1 MDKLVHTLTCL
12 ASACKIITNNTKI
25 KSYIKYVPNTVVWG
39 FSDSVDIT
47 SGFMSTVASEKPLD
61 AVTGIPA
68 KMLSATV
75 VQV

>member
-1 MDKLVHTLTCL
+1 M
-12 ASACKIITNNTKI
+12 N
-25 KSYIKYVPNTVVWG
+25 SYIKYVPNTVVWG

>member
-1 MDKLVHTLTCL
+1 M
-12 ASACKIITNNTKI
+12 TNNTKI

-47 SGFMSTVASEKPLD
+47 SGFMSTGASEKPLD

-75 VQV
+75 VHV